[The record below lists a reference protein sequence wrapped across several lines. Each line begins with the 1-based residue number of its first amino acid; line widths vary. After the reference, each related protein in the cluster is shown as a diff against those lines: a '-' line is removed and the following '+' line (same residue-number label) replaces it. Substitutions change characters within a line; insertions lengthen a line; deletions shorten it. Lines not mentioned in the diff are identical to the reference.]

1 MYNVR
6 ETHVGALM
14 GNRGLEI
21 KVGLFLMVS
30 VAILVGFLFILGTFD
45 FGDGHVIQLQ
55 FPNTGGLRNGAKVK
69 ISGVLAGKIQD
80 IEFLGGKETNDK
92 GEPIYVRIEIEV
104 DDEMAPVLTVGST
117 FSVSTE
123 GILGEKYVE
132 ISPGPPGAA
141 RLESGAVVDG
151 EPPVELQVLAGRA
164 AGMMDKVQEFMDGDR
179 TELKS
184 LGETMRQIVDRTN
197 SVLTRVDEELPALVA
212 EGKATM
218 EQAQK
223 SLQKLDL
230 LVDDGRHLLARKDGV
245 TDGVEKFNRIA
256 AGLEDDLPRAI
267 AEVET
272 LLEESR
278 LLVAETRT
286 TMERLE
292 TDLALTTDD
301 ARGLM
306 RRTGRAVEG
315 LDIADTLEDFKEPV
329 RALVA
334 NLADTGSRIA
344 TLSSSAEG
352 LLTKADTV
360 LSDLAVVS
368 SNMRQGRG
376 TVGALLR
383 DRELYDDIRELVLE
397 LKRHPWK
404 AIWKAD

>member
-1 MYNVR
+1 
-6 ETHVGALM
+6 M
-14 GNRGLEI
+14 GNRGLEM

-30 VAILVGFLFILGTFD
+30 VAILMGFLFILGTFD

-69 ISGVLAGKIQD
+69 ISGVQAGKIQE
-80 IEFLGGKETNDK
+80 IQFLGGKETNAR

-104 DDEMAPVLTVGST
+104 NEEMAPVLTEGST

-132 ISPGPPGAA
+132 ISPGPPDAP

-151 EPPVELQVLAGRA
+151 EPPVELQVLASRA
-164 AGMMDKVQEFMDGDR
+164 AGMMDKVQELVEGDR
-179 TELKS
+179 EELQGMGDS
-184 LGETMRQIVDRTN
+184 LRQIVEKTN
-197 SVLTRVDEELPALVA
+197 SVMTRLDTELPTLVA
-212 EGKATM
+212 EGTATM

-223 SLQKLDL
+223 SMQKLDA
-230 LVDDGRHLLARKDGV
+230 LVDDGRNLLARKDGV
-245 TDGVEKFNRIA
+245 TDGFEKFNRIA
-256 AGLEDDLPRAI
+256 AGLEEDLPRAM
-267 AEVET
+267 AEVEV

-278 LLVAETRT
+278 ILVAETRT
-286 TMERLE
+286 TLERLE

-306 RRTGRAVEG
+306 RRTGRAVDG
-315 LDIADTLEDFKEPV
+315 LDIADTLDDFKEPV
-329 RALVA
+329 RTLVA
-334 NLADTGSRIA
+334 NLSDTGAQIA
-344 TLSSSAEG
+344 KLSGSAEG

-368 SNMRQGRG
+368 GNMRQGRG

-404 AIWKAD
+404 AVWKAE

>member
-1 MYNVR
+1 
-6 ETHVGALM
+6 
-14 GNRGLEI
+14 
-21 KVGLFLMVS
+21 
-30 VAILVGFLFILGTFD
+30 
-45 FGDGHVIQLQ
+45 
-55 FPNTGGLRNGAKVK
+55 
-69 ISGVLAGKIQD
+69 
-80 IEFLGGKETNDK
+80 
-92 GEPIYVRIEIEV
+92 
-104 DDEMAPVLTVGST
+104 
-117 FSVSTE
+117 
-123 GILGEKYVE
+123 
-132 ISPGPPGAA
+132 
-141 RLESGAVVDG
+141 LESGAVVDG